1 METPN
6 QRTLN
11 AAEGFLCPHCQQ
23 FRIRLSLE
31 DFLSRSDVRCG
42 RCGMQF
48 HMDKTQ
54 CTELLGLLQEL
65 HVAQK
70 NVRLLSRQSL

>member
-1 METPN
+1 MDTANE
-6 QRTLN
+6 RTLN
-11 AAEGFLCPHCQQ
+11 AAEGFLCPHCKQ
-23 FRIRLSLE
+23 FRIRISLE
-31 DFLSRSDVRCG
+31 DFLSRNEVRCG
-42 RCGMQF
+42 GCGIQF
-48 HMDKTQ
+48 NMDKSE